1 MFSTRLLIRMTYGP
15 IFLTQLVYQKDI
27 KIAYISRKQ
36 LRNTRKNCLI
46 LENDFVG
53 EGMMTWN

>member
-1 MFSTRLLIRMTYGP
+1 MTYGP